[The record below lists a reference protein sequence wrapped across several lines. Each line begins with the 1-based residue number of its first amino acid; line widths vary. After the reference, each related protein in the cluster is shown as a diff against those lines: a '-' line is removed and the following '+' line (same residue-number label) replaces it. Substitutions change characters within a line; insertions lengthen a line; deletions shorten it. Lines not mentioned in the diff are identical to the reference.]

1 LVNALKRSGGDLSLD
16 LINHYFN
23 GWDLFHKEDSSL
35 LEKKISEQL
44 RVWMEDGVLI
54 KKNNG

>member
-16 LINHYFN
+16 LINRYFN
-23 GWDLFHKEDSSL
+23 GWDVNHKEDISL
-35 LEKKISEQL
+35 LEKKIFEQI